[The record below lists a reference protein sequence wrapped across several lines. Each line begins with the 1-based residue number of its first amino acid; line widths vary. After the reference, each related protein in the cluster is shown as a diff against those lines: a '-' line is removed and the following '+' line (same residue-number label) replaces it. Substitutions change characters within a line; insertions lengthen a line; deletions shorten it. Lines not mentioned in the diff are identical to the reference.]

1 MEQKRKILPPVYL
14 LLTLAAM
21 SALHFW
27 LPLLSTRTTAPPYS
41 YGGIILI
48 IFGIIIA
55 AAAALSFNR
64 AGTPVIPF
72 EPSTALVTGGL
83 YRYTRNPMYL
93 GMVCVLIGTALLLG
107 SLSAWLPIPVFIRII
122 RNNFIL
128 GEERFLEEIFG
139 AQYLQYKSRVRRWL

>member
-1 MEQKRKILPPVYL
+1 MEQRRKILPPVWL

-21 SALHFW
+21 AALHY
-27 LPLLSTRTTAPPYS
+27 LVPLIQVITPPWS
-41 YGGIILI
+41 RGGVIFILA
-48 IFGIIIA
+48 GVVIA
-55 AAAALSFNR
+55 AIAALSFNR

-93 GMVCVLIGTALLLG
+93 GMLLVLAGTALLFG
-107 SLSAWLPIPVFIRII
+107 TLSVWLPIPIFAWII

-139 AQYLQYKSRVRRWL
+139 KQYVDYKSKVRRWL

>member
-1 MEQKRKILPPVYL
+1 MEQKRKILPPVWL

-21 SALHFW
+21 AALHYL
-27 LPLLSTRTTAPPYS
+27 LPLARLIAPPVSYS
-41 YGGIILI
+41 GAGLI
-48 IFGIIIA
+48 IIGIGIA
-55 AAAALSFNR
+55 AVSALSFSR

-83 YRYTRNPMYL
+83 FRYTRNPMYL
-93 GMVCVLIGTALLLG
+93 GMVLALTGTALLFG
-107 SLSAWLPIPVFIRII
+107 TLSVWLPIPVFIWVI

-139 AQYLQYKSRVRRWL
+139 KQYVDYKSKVRRWL